1 MFHFRDQ
8 EMNEGINISYIL
20 SYSDTKSVQNITRN
34 NKYCDQISLLLM
46 IIIFILKVR
55 DIIDNMLTDFPLPHI
70 YIL

>member
-1 MFHFRDQ
+1 MFHFSNQ

-20 SYSDTKSVQNITRN
+20 SYSDTKSVQNIPR
-34 NKYCDQISLLLM
+34 KKDRISLLLM

-55 DIIDNMLTDFPLPHI
+55 DIIDNMLTDIPLPHI

>member
-20 SYSDTKSVQNITRN
+20 SYSDTKSVQNITKKN
-34 NKYCDQISLLLM
+34 CDQISLLLM

-55 DIIDNMLTDFPLPHI
+55 DIFDNMLTDFPLPHI